1 MRELAAGPAAR
12 SFAGGT
18 IMPMGVPWGGE
29 DRGQAPS
36 AWPGS
41 RCRKGPPQGCGG
53 FSGMLPGP
61 CPGSSP

>member
-1 MRELAAGPAAR
+1 
-12 SFAGGT
+12 
-18 IMPMGVPWGGE
+18 MPMGVPWGGE